1 MEVRVYDATLNFKG
15 ISENQT
21 SFIWT
26 RRYFESGEFRIYLPL
41 TDDNL
46 KLYKLG
52 NLVTYRGANEAGVI
66 EDLTLR
72 NTSTER
78 VIIADGRFLTSY
90 MDRRLVRPTLNFSGK
105 VEVAM
110 RKMLTDAVPIPLVEL
125 GELNGFE
132 ETIEF
137 QATYR
142 NLLTMEEK
150 LSKGANI
157 GFRFRPDF
165 TKKKI
170 YFETYKGLDK
180 SRSQRDRAFVEFSDM
195 FDNLN
200 SVENRQNDQLLK
212 NVGYVGGEGE
222 GSARTYIIV
231 GDDSL
236 TGLER
241 REVFID
247 AKDIS
252 SDDITQAEYL
262 AALRTRGLEKMEEHV
277 FSNSYECATI
287 PSGNFKYKKDYDLG
301 DIVTIKKS
309 DWGLNTTQRITEI
322 QEVYEHGSATIVPI
336 FGSPLPTKMNMED
349 D

>member
-1 MEVRVYDATLNFKG
+1 MEIRVYDANLDFKG

-21 SFIWT
+21 SFVWH
-26 RRYFESGEFRIYLPL
+26 RKFFEAGEFRIYLPL
-41 TDDNL
+41 TEDNIRI
-46 KLYKLG
+46 YQLG
-52 NLVTYRGANEAGVI
+52 NIVTYRGANEAGVI
-66 EDLTLR
+66 EDLILR
-72 NTSTER
+72 NTSEER
-78 VIIADGRFLTSY
+78 VIIAEGRFLTSY
-90 MDRRLVRPTLNFSGK
+90 MDRRLVRPTLNFTGK

-125 GELNGFE
+125 GELNGFD

-137 QATYR
+137 QATYK

-165 TKKKI
+165 TAKKI

-180 SRSQRDRAFVEFSDM
+180 SRSQTDRAFVEFSDM
-195 FDNLN
+195 FENLN
-200 SVENRQNDQLLK
+200 SVENRQNNQLLK

-222 GSARTYIIV
+222 GSARTYVIV
-231 GDDSL
+231 GNNAL

-252 SDDITQAEYL
+252 SDEITQEEYL
-262 AALRTRGLEKMEEHV
+262 AALRTRGMEKLEEHL

-287 PSGNFKYKKDYDLG
+287 PTGNFEYKKDYDLG
-301 DIVTIKKS
+301 DIVTIKKL

-322 QEVYEHGSATIVPI
+322 QEVYEHGSANIVPV
-336 FGSPLPTKMNMED
+336 FGSPLPTKINMED
-349 D
+349 E

>member
-1 MEVRVYDATLNFKG
+1 MEIRVYDPELNLQG

-21 SFIWT
+21 SFVWT
-26 RRYFESGEFRIYLPL
+26 RRYFESGEFRAYLPL
-41 TDDNL
+41 SEDNL
-46 KLYKLG
+46 RIYKLG
-52 NLVTYRGANEAGVI
+52 NIVTYKGAGEAGVI

-72 NTSTER
+72 ETSTER
-78 VIIADGRFLTSY
+78 VIIAQGRFLTSY

-110 RKMLTDAVPIPLVEL
+110 RKMLSDAVAIPLVQL
-125 GELNGFE
+125 GASNDFD

-137 QATYR
+137 QATYK

-150 LSKGANI
+150 LSKGSNI

-165 TKKKI
+165 TNKVI
-170 YFETYKGLDK
+170 YFETYKGLDR
-180 SRSQRDRAFVEFSDM
+180 SRAQADRAFVEFSDM

-200 SVENRQNDQLLK
+200 SVENRQNDQLFK
-212 NVGYVGGEGE
+212 TVGYVGGEGE
-222 GSARTYIIV
+222 GSERVYVTV

-236 TGLER
+236 IGLER

-252 SDDITQAEYL
+252 SEDLTAEEYY
-262 AALRTRGLEKMEEHV
+262 AALITRGYEKLDEQL
-277 FSNSYECATI
+277 FSNSYECSTI
-287 PSGNFKYKKDYDLG
+287 PSGNFEYKRDYDLG

-309 DWGLNTTQRITEI
+309 DWGLNTNLRITQIE
-322 QEVYEHGSATIVPI
+322 EVYEHGSATIVPT
-336 FGSPLPTKMNMED
+336 FGSPLPTTINMED

>member
-1 MEVRVYDATLNFKG
+1 MEIRVYDANLNFKG

-21 SFIWT
+21 SFVWT
-26 RRYFESGEFRIYLPL
+26 RKYFEPGNFRVYLPL

-46 KLYKLG
+46 KIYRLG

-66 EDLTLR
+66 EDLILR

-78 VIIADGRFLTSY
+78 VIIAEGRFLSSY
-90 MDRRLVRPTLNFSGK
+90 MDRRLVRPTLNFTGK

-110 RKMLTDAVPIPLVEL
+110 RKMLTDAVAIPLVQL
-125 GELNGFE
+125 GTLNGFD
-132 ETIEF
+132 ETIDF
-137 QATYR
+137 QATYK
-142 NLLTMEEK
+142 NLLSMEEK
-150 LSKGANI
+150 LSKGSNI

-165 TKKKI
+165 TQKVI
-170 YFETYKGLDK
+170 YFETYKGLNK
-180 SRSQRDRAFVEFSDM
+180 ARNQTDRAFVEFSDM

-200 SVENRQNDQLLK
+200 SVENRQNNQLLK
-212 NVGYVGGEGE
+212 TVGYVGGEGE
-222 GSARTYIIV
+222 GSGRTYIIV
-231 GDDSL
+231 GDDTL

-287 PSGNFKYKKDYDLG
+287 PTGNFEYKKDYDLG
-301 DIVTIKKS
+301 DIVTIKKKS
-309 DWGLNTTQRITEI
+309 WGLNTNLRITEI
-322 QEVYEHGSATIVPI
+322 QEVYEHGSATIVPT
-336 FGSPLPTKMNMED
+336 FGSPLPTKINMED
-349 D
+349 E

>member
-1 MEVRVYDATLNFKG
+1 MEVRVYDANLNFQG

-21 SFIWT
+21 SFVWT

-46 KLYKLG
+46 RIYKLG
-52 NLVTYRGANEAGVI
+52 NIVTYRGANEAGVI
-66 EDLTLR
+66 EDLILR

-78 VIIADGRFLTSY
+78 VIIAEGRFLTSY

-110 RKMLTDAVPIPLVEL
+110 RKMLEDAVPIPLVEL
-125 GELNGFE
+125 GEINGFD

-137 QATYR
+137 QATYK
-142 NLLTMEEK
+142 NLLSMEEK
-150 LSKGANI
+150 LSKGYNI

-165 TKKKI
+165 TAKKI

-180 SRSQRDRAFVEFSDM
+180 SRSQTDRAFVEFSDM
-195 FDNLN
+195 FNNLN
-200 SVENRQNDQLLK
+200 SAENRQNNQLLK
-212 NVGYVGGEGE
+212 TVGYVGGEGE
-222 GSARTYIIV
+222 GSERTYIIV
-231 GDDSL
+231 GDDTLS
-236 TGLER
+236 GLER

-252 SDDITQAEYL
+252 SEDLTQEEYL
-262 AALRTRGLEKMEEHV
+262 AALNTRGLEKMDEYV

-287 PSGNFKYKKDYDLG
+287 PSGNFEYKKDYDLG
-301 DIVTIKKS
+301 DIVTIRKR

-322 QEVYEHGSATIVPI
+322 QEVYEHGNATIVPT
-336 FGSPLPTKMNMED
+336 FGSPLPTKLSMED
-349 D
+349 E

>member
-72 NTSTER
+72 YTSTER
-78 VIIADGRFLTSY
+78 VIIAEGRFLTSY

-165 TKKKI
+165 TEKKI

-322 QEVYEHGSATIVPI
+322 QEVYEHGSATIVPT
-336 FGSPLPTKMNMED
+336 FGSPLPTKINMED
-349 D
+349 E

>member
-1 MEVRVYDATLNFKG
+1 MEIRVYDANLNFKG

-21 SFIWT
+21 SFIWH
-26 RRYFESGEFRIYLPL
+26 RKYFESGEFKVYLPL
-41 TDDNL
+41 TEDNIRI
-46 KLYKLG
+46 YQI
-52 NLVTYRGANEAGVI
+52 NNIITYRGANEAGVI
-66 EDLTLR
+66 EDLILR

-78 VIIADGRFLTSY
+78 VIIASGRFLTSY

-110 RKMLTDAVPIPLVEL
+110 RKMLTDAVAIPLVEL

-132 ETIEF
+132 ESIEF
-137 QATYR
+137 QATYK

-165 TKKKI
+165 TEKKI

-180 SRSQRDRAFVEFSDM
+180 SRGQTDRAFVEFSDM

-200 SVENRQNDQLLK
+200 SAENRQNNQTLK
-212 NVGYVGGEGE
+212 TVGYVGGEGE

-231 GDDSL
+231 GDDTT
-236 TGLER
+236 TGLDR
-241 REVFID
+241 REIFID

-252 SDDITQAEYL
+252 SEDITRAEYL
-262 AALRTRGLEKMEEHV
+262 AALRTRGLEKMEEHK

-287 PSGNFKYKKDYDLG
+287 PSGNFEYKKDYDLG
-301 DIVTIKKS
+301 DIVTIKKG

-322 QEVYEHGSATIVPI
+322 QEVYEHGSATIVPT
-336 FGSPLPTKMNMED
+336 FGSPLPTKINMED

>member
-66 EDLTLR
+66 EDLTLM

-165 TKKKI
+165 TEKKI

-195 FDNLN
+195 FDNLK
-200 SVENRQNDQLLK
+200 SVENRQNNQLLK
-212 NVGYVGGEGE
+212 TVGYVGGKGE
-222 GSARTYIIV
+222 GSGRTYIIV
-231 GDDSL
+231 GDDTLS
-236 TGLER
+236 GLER

-252 SDDITQAEYL
+252 SDEISHAEYL
-262 AALRTRGLEKMEEHV
+262 AALRTRGLEKMEDHL

-287 PSGNFKYKKDYDLG
+287 PSGNFEYKKDYDLG

-322 QEVYEHGSATIVPI
+322 QEVYEHGSATIVPT
-336 FGSPLPTKMNMED
+336 FGSPLPTKINMED
-349 D
+349 E

>member
-1 MEVRVYDATLNFKG
+1 MEIRVYDANLNFKG

-21 SFIWT
+21 SFIWH
-26 RRYFESGEFRIYLPL
+26 RKYFESGEFKVYLPL
-41 TDDNL
+41 TEDNIRI
-46 KLYKLG
+46 YQIG

-66 EDLTLR
+66 EDLILR

-78 VIIADGRFLTSY
+78 VIIASGRFLTSY

-110 RKMLTDAVPIPLVEL
+110 RKMLTDAVAIPLVEL
-125 GELNGFE
+125 GELNGFD

-137 QATYR
+137 QATYK

-157 GFRFRPDF
+157 GFKFRPDF
-165 TKKKI
+165 TAKKI

-180 SRSQRDRAFVEFSDM
+180 SRSQNVRAFVEFSDM

-200 SVENRQNDQLLK
+200 SAENRQNNQTLK
-212 NVGYVGGEGE
+212 TVGYVGGEGE

-231 GDDSL
+231 GNDSL

-241 REVFID
+241 RELFID

-252 SDDITQAEYL
+252 SENITQAEYL
-262 AALRTRGLEKMEEHV
+262 AALRTRGLEKMEEHM

-287 PSGNFKYKKDYDLG
+287 PSGNFEYKKDYDLG
-301 DIVTIKKS
+301 DVVTIKKA

-322 QEVYEHGSATIVPI
+322 QEVYEHGSATIVPT
-336 FGSPLPTKMNMED
+336 FGSPLPTKINMED
-349 D
+349 E

>member
-1 MEVRVYDATLNFKG
+1 MEIRVYDANLNFKG

-21 SFIWT
+21 SFVWT
-26 RRYFESGEFRIYLPL
+26 RKYFEPGNFRVYLPL

-46 KLYKLG
+46 KIYRLG

-66 EDLTLR
+66 EDLILR

-78 VIIADGRFLTSY
+78 VIIAEGRFLSSY
-90 MDRRLVRPTLNFSGK
+90 MDRRLVRPTLNFTGK

-110 RKMLTDAVPIPLVEL
+110 RKMLTDAVAIPLVQL
-125 GELNGFE
+125 GTLNGFD
-132 ETIEF
+132 ETIDF
-137 QATYR
+137 QATYK
-142 NLLTMEEK
+142 NLLSMEEK
-150 LSKGANI
+150 LSKGSNI

-165 TKKKI
+165 TQKVI
-170 YFETYKGLDK
+170 YFETYKGLNK
-180 SRSQRDRAFVEFSDM
+180 ARNQTDRAFVEFSDM

-200 SVENRQNDQLLK
+200 SVENRQNNQLLK

-222 GSARTYIIV
+222 GSGRTYIIV
-231 GDDSL
+231 GDDTL

-252 SDDITQAEYL
+252 SDDITQVEYL

-287 PSGNFKYKKDYDLG
+287 PTGNFEYKKDYDLG
-301 DIVTIKKS
+301 DIVTIKKKS
-309 DWGLNTTQRITEI
+309 WGLNTNLRITEI
-322 QEVYEHGSATIVPI
+322 QEVYEHGSATIVPT
-336 FGSPLPTKMNMED
+336 FGSPLPTKINMED
-349 D
+349 E

>member
-1 MEVRVYDATLNFKG
+1 MEIRVYDANLNFKG

-21 SFIWT
+21 SFVWT
-26 RRYFESGEFRIYLPL
+26 RRYFESGDFRIYLPL
-41 TDDNL
+41 TEDNL
-46 KLYKLG
+46 RIYRLG

-66 EDLTLR
+66 EDLVLR

-78 VIIADGRFLTSY
+78 VIIAEGRFLTSY
-90 MDRRLVRPTLNFSGK
+90 MDRRLVRPTLNFNGK

-110 RKMLTDAVPIPLVEL
+110 RKMLTDAVPIPLVQL
-125 GELNGFE
+125 GNLNGFDE
-132 ETIEF
+132 NIDF
-137 QATYR
+137 QVTYK
-142 NLLTMEEK
+142 NLLTMEER
-150 LSKGANI
+150 LSKGSNI

-165 TKKKI
+165 TEKII

-180 SRSQRDRAFVEFSDM
+180 SRNQTERAFVEFSDM

-200 SVENRQNDQLLK
+200 SVENRQNNQLLK

-222 GSARTYIIV
+222 GSERTYIVV

-247 AKDIS
+247 AKDINS
-252 SDDITQAEYL
+252 EDITHAEYL
-262 AALRTRGLEKMEEHV
+262 AALRTRGLEKMNEHV
-277 FSNSYECATI
+277 LSNSYECSTI
-287 PSGNFKYKKDYDLG
+287 PSGNFEYKRDYDLG
-301 DIVTIKKS
+301 DIVSIKKK
-309 DWGLNTTQRITEI
+309 DWGLNTTLRITEI
-322 QEVYEHGSATIVPI
+322 QEVYEHGNATIVPT
-336 FGSPLPTKMNMED
+336 FGSPLPTKINMED

>member
-165 TKKKI
+165 TEKKI

-195 FDNLN
+195 FDNLK
-200 SVENRQNDQLLK
+200 SVENRQNNQLLK
-212 NVGYVGGEGE
+212 TVGYVGGEGE
-222 GSARTYIIV
+222 GSARTYVIV
-231 GDDSL
+231 GDDTV
-236 TGLER
+236 TGLNR

-252 SDDITQAEYL
+252 SEDITMAEYL
-262 AALRTRGLEKMEEHV
+262 AALRTRGLEKMEEHM
-277 FSNSYECATI
+277 FSNSYECETI
-287 PSGNFKYKKDYDLG
+287 PSGNFEYKKDYDLG

-309 DWGLNTTQRITEI
+309 DWGLNTVQRITEI
-322 QEVYEHGSATIVPI
+322 QEVYEHGSATIVPT
-336 FGSPLPTKMNMED
+336 FGSPLPTKINMEED
-349 D
+349 

>member
-1 MEVRVYDATLNFKG
+1 MEIRIYDPQLDFKG

-21 SFIWT
+21 SFVWT
-26 RRYFESGEFRIYLPL
+26 WRYFESGEFRIYLPL
-41 TDDNL
+41 TEDNL
-46 KLYKLG
+46 ALYKIG

-78 VIIADGRFLTSY
+78 VIVARGRFLTSY

-110 RKMLTDAVPIPLVEL
+110 RKMLSDAVAIPLVQL
-125 GELNGFE
+125 GTLNGFT

-137 QATYR
+137 QATYK

-150 LSKGANI
+150 LSKGSNI

-165 TKKKI
+165 TAKAI
-170 YFETYKGLDK
+170 YFETYKGVDR
-180 SRSQRDRAFVEFSDM
+180 SRTQTDRAFVEFSDM

-222 GSARTYIIV
+222 GSQRVYVTV
-231 GDDSL
+231 GNDSL

-252 SDDITQAEYL
+252 SDDLTTAQYRS
-262 AALRTRGLEKMEEHV
+262 ALTTRGNEKLNEQI
-277 FSNSYECATI
+277 FSNSYECTTI
-287 PSGNFKYKKDYDLG
+287 PSGNFEYKRDYDLG
-301 DIVTIKKS
+301 DIVTIKKA
-309 DWGLNTTQRITEI
+309 DWGLNTNLRITEI
-322 QEVYEHGSATIVPI
+322 QEVYEHGSATIVPT
-336 FGSPLPTKMNMED
+336 FGSPLPTKINMED
-349 D
+349 K

>member
-1 MEVRVYDATLNFKG
+1 MEIRVYDANLNFKG

-21 SFIWT
+21 SFVWT
-26 RRYFESGEFRIYLPL
+26 RKFFEPGEFRIYLPL

-46 KLYKLG
+46 RIYQLG

-66 EDLTLR
+66 EDLILR

-78 VIIADGRFLTSY
+78 VIIAEGRFLASY

-125 GELNGFE
+125 GELNGFD

-137 QATYR
+137 QATYK
-142 NLLTMEEK
+142 NLLTMEER
-150 LSKGANI
+150 LSQGYNI

-165 TKKKI
+165 TEKKI

-180 SRSQRDRAFVEFSDM
+180 SRNQTDRAFVEFSDM

-200 SVENRQNDQLLK
+200 SVENRQNNQLLK
-212 NVGYVGGEGE
+212 TVGYVGGEGE
-222 GSARTYIIV
+222 GSERTYIIV

-241 REVFID
+241 RELFID
-247 AKDIS
+247 AKDIAS
-252 SDDITQAEYL
+252 EDLTQEEYL
-262 AALRTRGLEKMEEHV
+262 AALNTRGLEKMNEHV
-277 FSNSYECATI
+277 FSNSYETSTI
-287 PSGNFKYKKDYDLG
+287 PSGNFEYKKDYDLG
-301 DIVTIKKS
+301 DIVTIKNS
-309 DWGLNTTQRITEI
+309 NWGLNTTQRITEI
-322 QEVYEHGSATIVPI
+322 QEVYEHGNATIVPT
-336 FGSPLPTKMNMED
+336 FGSPLPTKISMEED
-349 D
+349 

>member
-1 MEVRVYDATLNFKG
+1 MEIRVYDANLNFKG

-21 SFIWT
+21 SFVWT
-26 RRYFESGEFRIYLPL
+26 RKFFEPGEFRIYLPL

-46 KLYKLG
+46 RIYQLG

-66 EDLTLR
+66 EDLILR

-78 VIIADGRFLTSY
+78 VIIAEGRFLSSY

-110 RKMLTDAVPIPLVEL
+110 RKMLTDAVPIPLVVL
-125 GELNGFE
+125 GELNGFD

-137 QATYR
+137 QATYK

-150 LSKGANI
+150 LSRGYNI

-165 TKKKI
+165 TEKAI

-180 SRSQRDRAFVEFSDM
+180 SRGQTDRAFVEFSDM

-200 SVENRQNDQLLK
+200 SVENRQNNQLLK
-212 NVGYVGGEGE
+212 TVGYVGGEGE
-222 GSARTYIIV
+222 GSERTYIIV
-231 GDDSL
+231 GDDTL

-241 REVFID
+241 RELFID
-247 AKDIS
+247 AKDIAS
-252 SDDITQAEYL
+252 EDLTQEEYL
-262 AALRTRGLEKMEEHV
+262 AALNTRGLEKMNEHV
-277 FSNSYECATI
+277 FSNSYETSTI
-287 PSGNFKYKKDYDLG
+287 PSGNFEYKKDYDLG
-301 DIVTIKKS
+301 DIVTIKNSK
-309 DWGLNTTQRITEI
+309 WGLNTTQRITEI
-322 QEVYEHGSATIVPI
+322 EEVYEHGNATIVPT
-336 FGSPLPTKMNMED
+336 FGSPLPTKISMEED
-349 D
+349 

>member
-1 MEVRVYDATLNFKG
+1 MEIRVYDPNLDFKG

-21 SFIWT
+21 SFVWT

-41 TDDNL
+41 TEDNL
-46 KLYKLG
+46 ALYKIG

-78 VIIADGRFLTSY
+78 VIIAQGRFLTSY

-110 RKMLTDAVPIPLVEL
+110 RKMLSDAVAIPLVQL
-125 GELNGFE
+125 GTLNGFT

-137 QATYR
+137 QATYK

-150 LSKGANI
+150 LSKGSNI

-165 TKKKI
+165 TEKVI
-170 YFETYKGLDK
+170 YFETYKGLNK
-180 SRSQRDRAFVEFSDM
+180 SRGQTERAFVEFSDM

-212 NVGYVGGEGE
+212 TVGYVGGEGE
-222 GSARTYIIV
+222 GSQRQYVTV

-236 TGLER
+236 TGLAR
-241 REVFID
+241 REIFID

-252 SDDITQAEYL
+252 SDDLTPAQYR
-262 AALRTRGLEKMEEHV
+262 AALTTRGNEKLNEQI
-277 FSNSYECATI
+277 FSNSYECTTI
-287 PSGNFKYKKDYDLG
+287 PSGNFEYKRDYDLG
-301 DIVTIKKS
+301 DIVTIKKA
-309 DWGLNTTQRITEI
+309 DWGLNTNLRITEI
-322 QEVYEHGSATIVPI
+322 QEVYEHGSATIVPT
-336 FGSPLPTKMNMED
+336 FGSPLPTKINMED
-349 D
+349 E

>member
-1 MEVRVYDATLNFKG
+1 MEVRIYDKNLNFQG

-21 SFIWT
+21 SFTWI

-66 EDLTLR
+66 EDLILR

-78 VIIADGRFLTSY
+78 VIIAEGRFLTSY

-110 RKMLTDAVPIPLVEL
+110 RKMLTDAVAIPLVEL
-125 GELNGFE
+125 GALNGFN
-132 ETIEF
+132 ETIDF
-137 QATYR
+137 QATYK

-150 LSKGANI
+150 LSKGSNI

-165 TKKKI
+165 TAKKI
-170 YFETYKGLDK
+170 YFETYKGIDK
-180 SRSQRDRAFVEFSDM
+180 SRNQTERAFVEFSDV

-200 SVENRQNDQLLK
+200 SVENRQNVQLLK

-222 GSARTYIIV
+222 GSARTYIVV
-231 GDDSL
+231 GDDTL
-236 TGLER
+236 TGLDR
-241 REVFID
+241 REVYID

-252 SDDITQAEYL
+252 SDGITQTEYL
-262 AALRTRGLEKMEEHV
+262 AALRTRGLEKMEEYLE
-277 FSNSYECATI
+277 SNSYECATI
-287 PSGNFKYKKDYDLG
+287 PSGNFEYKKDYDLG
-301 DIVTIKKS
+301 DVVTIRKT

-322 QEVYEHGSATIVPI
+322 QEVYEHGSATIVPV
-336 FGSPLPTKMNMED
+336 FGSPLPTKINMED
-349 D
+349 E

>member
-1 MEVRVYDATLNFKG
+1 MEIRVYDANLNFKG

-21 SFIWT
+21 SFVWT
-26 RRYFESGEFRIYLPL
+26 RKYFEPGNFRVYLPL

-46 KLYKLG
+46 KIYRLG

-66 EDLTLR
+66 EDLILR

-78 VIIADGRFLTSY
+78 VIIAEGRFLSSY
-90 MDRRLVRPTLNFSGK
+90 MDRRLVRPTLNFTGK

-110 RKMLTDAVPIPLVEL
+110 RKMLTDAVAIPLVQL
-125 GELNGFE
+125 GTLNGFD
-132 ETIEF
+132 ETIDF
-137 QATYR
+137 QATYK
-142 NLLTMEEK
+142 NLLSMEEK
-150 LSKGANI
+150 LSKGSNI

-165 TKKKI
+165 TQKVI
-170 YFETYKGLDK
+170 YFETYKGLNK
-180 SRSQRDRAFVEFSDM
+180 ARNQTDRAFVEFSDM

-200 SVENRQNDQLLK
+200 SVENRQNNQLLK

-222 GSARTYIIV
+222 GSGRTYIIV
-231 GDDSL
+231 GDDTL
-236 TGLER
+236 IGLER

-252 SDDITQAEYL
+252 SDDITQVEYL

-287 PSGNFKYKKDYDLG
+287 PTGNFEYKKDYDLG
-301 DIVTIKKS
+301 DIVTIKKKS
-309 DWGLNTTQRITEI
+309 WGLNTNLRITEI
-322 QEVYEHGSATIVPI
+322 QEVYEHGSATIVPT
-336 FGSPLPTKMNMED
+336 FGSPLPTKINMED
-349 D
+349 E

>member
-1 MEVRVYDATLNFKG
+1 MEVRVYDEKLNFQG

-21 SFIWT
+21 SFVWT

-66 EDLTLR
+66 EDLILR

-78 VIIADGRFLTSY
+78 VIIAEGRFLTSY

-110 RKMLTDAVPIPLVEL
+110 RKMLADAVPIPLVQL
-125 GELNGFE
+125 GTLNGFD

-137 QATYR
+137 QATYK

-150 LSKGANI
+150 LSKGSNI

-165 TKKKI
+165 TNKVI
-170 YFETYKGLDK
+170 FFETYKGLDK
-180 SRSQRDRAFVEFSDM
+180 SRNQTDRAFVEFSDM

-222 GSARTYIIV
+222 GSERVYIIV
-231 GDDSL
+231 GDDTL

-241 REVFID
+241 RELFID

-252 SDDITQAEYL
+252 SEDLTQEEYL
-262 AALRTRGLEKMEEHV
+262 VALRTRGLEKMEEHL
-277 FSNSYECATI
+277 FSNSYECSTI
-287 PSGNFKYKKDYDLG
+287 PSGNFEYKKDYDLG

-322 QEVYEHGSATIVPI
+322 QEVYEHGSATIVPT
-336 FGSPLPTKMNMED
+336 FGNPLPTKINMED

>member
-1 MEVRVYDATLNFKG
+1 MEVRVYDENLNFKG

-21 SFIWT
+21 SLVWN
-26 RRYFESGEFRIYLPL
+26 RKYFETGEFKIYLPL
-41 TDDNL
+41 TNDNINI
-46 KLYKLG
+46 YQLG
-52 NLVTYRGANEAGVI
+52 NIITFRGANEAGVI
-66 EDLTLR
+66 EDLILR
-72 NTSTER
+72 NTSKKR
-78 VIIADGRFLTSY
+78 VIIAAGRFLTSY

-125 GELNGFE
+125 GELNGFD
-132 ETIEF
+132 ETIKF
-137 QATYR
+137 QATYK

-165 TKKKI
+165 TAKKI
-170 YFETYKGLDK
+170 YFETYKGIDR
-180 SRSQRDRAFVEFSDM
+180 SRNQTDRAFVEFSDM

-200 SVENRQNDQLLK
+200 SVENHKNDQLLK
-212 NVGYVGGEGE
+212 TVGYVGGEGE
-222 GSARTYIIV
+222 GSERTYIIV

-236 TGLER
+236 TGLAR

-247 AKDIS
+247 GKDIS
-252 SDDITQAEYL
+252 SEDLTQSEYL
-262 AALRTRGLEKMEEHV
+262 AALRTRGLEKMEERV
-277 FSNSYECATI
+277 FSNSYECSTI
-287 PSGNFKYKKDYDLG
+287 PSGNFEYKKDYDLG
-301 DIVTIKKS
+301 DIVTIKKA

-322 QEVYEHGSATIVPI
+322 QEIYEHGNVTITPT
-336 FGSPLPTKMNMED
+336 FGSPLPTKIDMED

>member
-78 VIIADGRFLTSY
+78 VIIAEGRFLTSY

-110 RKMLTDAVPIPLVEL
+110 RKMLNDAVPIPLVEL

-165 TKKKI
+165 TEKKI

-212 NVGYVGGEGE
+212 NVVYVGGEGE

-322 QEVYEHGSATIVPI
+322 QEVYEHGSATIVPT
-336 FGSPLPTKMNMED
+336 FGSPLPTKINMED
-349 D
+349 E

>member
-78 VIIADGRFLTSY
+78 VIIAEGRFLTSY

-165 TKKKI
+165 TEKKI

-241 REVFID
+241 REVYID

-309 DWGLNTTQRITEI
+309 DWGLNTAQRITEI
-322 QEVYEHGSATIVPI
+322 QEVYEHGSATIVPT
-336 FGSPLPTKMNMED
+336 FGSPLPTKINMEED
-349 D
+349 

>member
-1 MEVRVYDATLNFKG
+1 MEIRVYDANLNFKG

-21 SFIWT
+21 SFVWT

-78 VIIADGRFLTSY
+78 VIIASGRFLTSY

-110 RKMLTDAVPIPLVEL
+110 RKMLSDAVAIPLVEL
-125 GELNGFE
+125 GELNGYD

-137 QATYR
+137 QATYK
-142 NLLTMEEK
+142 NLLTMEEN
-150 LSKGANI
+150 LSKGSNI

-165 TKKKI
+165 TAKKI

-180 SRSQRDRAFVEFSDM
+180 SRSQTDRAFVEFSDM

-222 GSARTYIIV
+222 GNARTYLIV

-241 REVFID
+241 REIFID

-252 SDDITQAEYL
+252 SDEITQAEYL

-277 FSNSYECATI
+277 FSNAYECATI
-287 PSGNFKYKKDYDLG
+287 PSGNFEYKKDYDLG

-309 DWGLNTTQRITEI
+309 DWGLNTIQRITEI

-336 FGSPLPTKMNMED
+336 FGSPLPTKISMED